1 MKTVTVI
8 GGGPAGMMAAIFAAK
23 GGAKVTLLEK
33 NEKLGKKLYITGKGR
48 CNLTNACEVED
59 FFDNVV
65 SNKKFLYSSIYNM
78 NPKDTMEFFK
88 KAGLKLKEERGKRV
102 FPASDKSSDVIK
114 TLEKELKKAKVKVK
128 LNTEVK
134 SLDEIDSDAVI
145 IATGGLSYPS
155 TGSTGD
161 GYVFAQRI
169 GHKITELSP
178 SLVGIMVKEDFVKN
192 LEGLSLKNI
201 FIQIKDDKGEICF
214 EDFGEMLFTSCGVSG
229 PVILTASAFMGRQ
242 INDEPGK
249 YKLYI
254 DLKPA
259 LEPDVLDK
267 RVQKDFRENNNK
279 EFKNALG
286 RLLPA
291 RLINTV
297 VELSGIPRDK
307 KVNLITKEERHAL
320 VDLLKNLPLTLDKT
334 EGFDSAVITQGGVD
348 VKEINPSTMESK
360 LKKNVYFA
368 GEVLDV
374 DALTGGFNIQIA
386 LSTGALAGEC
396 AAREDGKEPPF

>member
-1 MKTVTVI
+1 
-8 GGGPAGMMAAIFAAK
+8 MMAAIFAAK

-65 SNKKFLYSSIYNM
+65 SNRKFLYSSIYNM

-114 TLEKELKKAKVKVK
+114 TLEKELKKARVKVK